1 MRRINIAS
9 KTKVIES
16 SGPYKIVILGAGN
29 VALHISRHL
38 YLAGQQVSCI
48 WSRSID
54 KARQVAA
61 ASGSVAVLDADEV
74 PGDADFYLVAV
85 TDQAIAEVASLFSGR
100 KGIWVHTAG
109 AVGMDQLSG
118 NFENYG
124 VLYPL
129 QTLSWH
135 RQVSMD
141 DTPFLVEGSSR
152 AVLMKI
158 HALASSITESVV
170 DMDSADRFTV
180 HLAAVFANNFSNHM
194 VTIATRIIEEN
205 GGSFSMLEPLIRET
219 FLKMRETGPAG
230 AQTGPAVRG
239 DEQTIRKHLEL
250 LKGNPDWQKL
260 YTFISRDIV
269 RSCKSINDP
278 KRGDDQL

>member
-1 MRRINIAS
+1 LRRINIAS
-9 KTKVIES
+9 KTKIIES

-29 VALHISRHL
+29 VALHVSRHL
-38 YLAGQQVSCI
+38 YLAGHQVSCI

-54 KARQVAA
+54 SARRVAA
-61 ASGSVAVLDADEV
+61 ASGSVAVSDAEEV
-74 PGDADFYLVAV
+74 PGDADFYLIAVA
-85 TDQAIAEVASLFSGR
+85 DKAIAEVAFRFSGR

-109 AVGMDQLSG
+109 AVGMDQLAG
-118 NFENYG
+118 IFENYG

-129 QTLSWH
+129 QTLSRQ
-135 RQVSMD
+135 RQVSLD

-158 HALASSITESVV
+158 HSLASSITERVV
-170 DMDSADRFTV
+170 DMNSADRLTV

-194 VTIATRIIEEN
+194 VTIATRIMEKN

-219 FLKMRETGPAG
+219 FMKMRETNPAD

-239 DEQTIRKHLEL
+239 DEETIRKHLEL

-260 YTFISRDIV
+260 YTFISRDIE
-269 RSCKSINDP
+269 RS
-278 KRGDDQL
+278 